1 MNTDDGSE
9 EEEED
14 RLIGGS
20 VTRSHSSP
28 VLLRV
33 LTILSCLGGF
43 LFGYDTGVVSGAMLL
58 VSQHFSLTPA
68 WHSAIVSVT
77 VLTAALASFSSS
89 LLLARLGR
97 RPTVLFASA
106 AFLAGSLGL
115 GAANSKFML
124 LASRAI
130 VGVGVGL
137 ASAAVPLYI
146 GECSTAEERG
156 FLVTCNNVAITGGQL
171 VAGLVCGALSSV
183 DQGWRWMLGLA
194 ALPAALQLLGFVW
207 LPESPRFLVRCGKLE
222 AAGRVL
228 SSLRPR
234 HHRVAEELEDIVVA
248 NRAESGGSSG
258 IGSVLSQPSARK
270 ALLVGCLL
278 QAVQQ
283 FAGINTVMY
292 FSASILQRA
301 GAGPTLAIWLASITA
316 AVNFVFTLVGLK
328 LVTIWKRRTLL
339 LTSLLLVSLALAAT
353 SISFITIE
361 SLGPV
366 PVLLSL
372 CLYLISF
379 APGLGPLPWTINA
392 ELHPVWSRSTS
403 VSLATA
409 TNWISN
415 FAVSASFLGLA
426 NNLGEPLTFLAFS
439 LVTLV
444 GTIVLYIHLPETK
457 DVPLEQVERLFTGRQ
472 GSGNFFYSRVPMSE

>member
-1 MNTDDGSE
+1 
-9 EEEED
+9 
-14 RLIGGS
+14 
-20 VTRSHSSP
+20 
-28 VLLRV
+28 
-33 LTILSCLGGF
+33 
-43 LFGYDTGVVSGAMLL
+43 
-58 VSQHFSLTPA
+58 
-68 WHSAIVSVT
+68 
-77 VLTAALASFSSS
+77 
-89 LLLARLGR
+89 
-97 RPTVLFASA
+97 
-106 AFLAGSLGL
+106 
-115 GAANSKFML
+115 
-124 LASRAI
+124 
-130 VGVGVGL
+130 
-137 ASAAVPLYI
+137 
-146 GECSTAEERG
+146 
-156 FLVTCNNVAITGGQL
+156 
-171 VAGLVCGALSSV
+171 
-183 DQGWRWMLGLA
+183 MLGLA

-283 FAGINTVMY
+283 FAGINTIMY

-301 GAGPTLAIWLASITA
+301 GAGSSLAIWLAAITA

-392 ELHPVWSRSTS
+392 ELHPVWCRSTS

-426 NNLGEPLTFLAFS
+426 NNLGEPVTFLAFS
-439 LVTLV
+439 LVTVV
-444 GTIVLYIHLPETK
+444 GTIVLYIRLPETK

-472 GSGNFFYSRVPMSE
+472 GYGNFSYSRVPMSE

>member
-1 MNTDDGSE
+1 
-9 EEEED
+9 
-14 RLIGGS
+14 
-20 VTRSHSSP
+20 
-28 VLLRV
+28 
-33 LTILSCLGGF
+33 
-43 LFGYDTGVVSGAMLL
+43 ML
-58 VSQHFSLTPA
+58 V
-68 WHSAIVSVT
+68 
-77 VLTAALASFSSS
+77 AALASFSSS

-97 RPTVLFASA
+97 RPTIILASV
-106 AFLAGSLGL
+106 AFLAGSIGL
-115 GAANSKFML
+115 GAANSKVML
-124 LASRAI
+124 LVSRCALKSFLAHLFNLFLSRAI

-146 GECSTAEERG
+146 GECSTAEDRWMTGIFKMLMFRG

-194 ALPAALQLLGFVW
+194 ALPAALQLVGFLW
-207 LPESPRFLVRCGKLE
+207 MPESPRLLVQSGKLE

-228 SSLRPR
+228 ASLRPQY
-234 HHRVAEELEDIVVA
+234 HRVAEELEDIVIA
-248 NRAESGGSSG
+248 NRAEVEGNNAGLG
-258 IGSVLSQPSARK
+258 AVFAQPSARK
-270 ALLVGCLL
+270 ALIVGCLL

-301 GAGPTLAIWLASITA
+301 GAGPTLAIWLSAITA
-316 AVNFVFTLVGLK
+316 AVNFLFTLVGLK

-339 LTSLLLVSLALAAT
+339 ISSLLLVSLALAAT
-353 SISFITIE
+353 SVSFISIE
-361 SLGPV
+361 SLGPA

-372 CLYLISF
+372 CLYLVSF

-392 ELHPVWSRSTS
+392 ELHPVWCRSTS

-415 FAVSASFLGLA
+415 FVVSASFLGLA
-426 NNLGEPLTFLAFS
+426 NNIGEPLTFLGFC
-439 LVTLV
+439 VITVV
-444 GTIVLYIHLPETK
+444 GTILLYIHLPETK
-457 DVPLEQVERLFTGRQ
+457 GVPLEQVRD
-472 GSGNFFYSRVPMSE
+472 N

>member
-1 MNTDDGSE
+1 ME
-9 EEEED
+9 
-14 RLIGGS
+14 I
-20 VTRSHSSP
+20 
-28 VLLRV
+28 
-33 LTILSCLGGF
+33 
-43 LFGYDTGVVSGAMLL
+43 SG
-58 VSQHFSLTPA
+58 PD
-68 WHSAIVSVT
+68 I
-77 VLTAALASFSSS
+77 
-89 LLLARLGR
+89 
-97 RPTVLFASA
+97 
-106 AFLAGSLGL
+106 
-115 GAANSKFML
+115 
-124 LASRAI
+124 I
-130 VGVGVGL
+130 
-137 ASAAVPLYI
+137 
-146 GECSTAEERG
+146 
-156 FLVTCNNVAITGGQL
+156 
-171 VAGLVCGALSSV
+171 
-183 DQGWRWMLGLA
+183 RWMLGLA

-207 LPESPRFLVRCGKLE
+207 LPESPRFLVRFDLLSLTRSCHHPDFSVRCGKLE
-222 AAGRVL
+222 TAGRVL

-234 HHRVAEELEDIVVA
+234 HHRVAEELEDIAVA

-283 FAGINTVMY
+283 FAGINTIMY

-301 GAGPTLAIWLASITA
+301 GAGPTLAIWLAAITA

-392 ELHPVWSRSTS
+392 ELHPVWCRSTS
-403 VSLATA
+403 STR
-409 TNWISN
+409 N
-415 FAVSASFLGLA
+415 
-426 NNLGEPLTFLAFS
+426 
-439 LVTLV
+439 
-444 GTIVLYIHLPETK
+444 YET
-457 DVPLEQVERLFTGRQ
+457 R
-472 GSGNFFYSRVPMSE
+472 N

>member
-1 MNTDDGSE
+1 ME
-9 EEEED
+9 
-14 RLIGGS
+14 I
-20 VTRSHSSP
+20 
-28 VLLRV
+28 
-33 LTILSCLGGF
+33 
-43 LFGYDTGVVSGAMLL
+43 SG
-58 VSQHFSLTPA
+58 PD
-68 WHSAIVSVT
+68 I
-77 VLTAALASFSSS
+77 
-89 LLLARLGR
+89 
-97 RPTVLFASA
+97 
-106 AFLAGSLGL
+106 
-115 GAANSKFML
+115 
-124 LASRAI
+124 I
-130 VGVGVGL
+130 
-137 ASAAVPLYI
+137 
-146 GECSTAEERG
+146 
-156 FLVTCNNVAITGGQL
+156 
-171 VAGLVCGALSSV
+171 
-183 DQGWRWMLGLA
+183 RWMLGLA

-207 LPESPRFLVRCGKLE
+207 LPESPRFLVRFDLLSLTRSCHHLDFSVRCGELE

-258 IGSVLSQPSARK
+258 IGSVLSQPNARK

-283 FAGINTVMY
+283 FAGINTIMY

-301 GAGPTLAIWLASITA
+301 GAGSSLAIWLAAITA

-392 ELHPVWSRSTS
+392 ELHPVWCRSTS
-403 VSLATA
+403 ATR
-409 TNWISN
+409 N
-415 FAVSASFLGLA
+415 
-426 NNLGEPLTFLAFS
+426 
-439 LVTLV
+439 
-444 GTIVLYIHLPETK
+444 YET
-457 DVPLEQVERLFTGRQ
+457 R
-472 GSGNFFYSRVPMSE
+472 N